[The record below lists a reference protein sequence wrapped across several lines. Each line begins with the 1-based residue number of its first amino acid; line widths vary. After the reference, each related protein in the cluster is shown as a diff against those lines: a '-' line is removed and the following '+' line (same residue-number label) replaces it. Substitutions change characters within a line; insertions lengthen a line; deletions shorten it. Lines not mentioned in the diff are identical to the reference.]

1 MDYNRKLAIFA
12 GTGFLLA
19 IVFGT
24 LGLSLTESFIQ
35 DLDFG
40 LISENSISIKI
51 GAIFTL
57 FMALSVMMISLALYP
72 VLHKKNTSLAI
83 GYVGLRFLEG
93 FIFVINAV
101 LLLVLVTLSKDISD
115 LDFMNNFGHLVL
127 ETRNHLGH
135 VALDMAIFPIASL
148 IMYFVFYISKL
159 IPRWLSIWGIIAS
172 IIYMAAAYMVLFG
185 FEPLSPLYIVMNI
198 PLALNEAVLG
208 VILIVKGL
216 NKNAL

>member
-1 MDYNRKLAIFA
+1 MDYNRKLAIIA

-24 LGLSLTESFIQ
+24 LGLALTESFIQ

-72 VLHKKNTSLAI
+72 VLHKKNSSLAI

-93 FIFVINAV
+93 FIFVMNAV
-101 LLLVLVTLSKDISD
+101 LLLILVTLSKDYTD
-115 LDFMNNFGHLVL
+115 LDFINNFGHLVL

-135 VALDMAIFPIASL
+135 VALDMAIFPIAAL
-148 IMYFVFYISKL
+148 IMYFVFYFSKL
-159 IPRWLSIWGIIAS
+159 VPRWLSIWGIIAS
-172 IIYMAAAYMVLFG
+172 VIYMAAAYMVLFG

-198 PLALNEAVLG
+198 PLALNEAVMG
-208 VILIVKGL
+208 VILIVKGF

>member
-19 IVFGT
+19 IVFGS
-24 LGLSLTESFIQ
+24 LGLGLTETIIQ
-35 DLDFG
+35 DLDFA
-40 LISENSISIKI
+40 LISENSISIKF
-51 GAIFTL
+51 GAIFTM

-72 VLHKKNTSLAI
+72 ILHKKNSSLAI

-101 LLLVLVTLSKDISD
+101 LLLILVTLSKDFTD
-115 LDFMNNFGHLVL
+115 LNFMSNFGHLVL

-135 VALDMAIFPIASL
+135 VALDMAIFPIAAL
-148 IMYFVFYISKL
+148 IMYYVFYISKL
-159 IPRWLSIWGIIAS
+159 VPRWLSIWGIVAS
-172 IIYMAAAYMVLFG
+172 VIYMAAAYMVLFG
-185 FEPLSPLYIVMNI
+185 CVPLSPLYIAMNI
-198 PLALNEAVLG
+198 PLALNEAVMG
-208 VILIVKGL
+208 VILIVKGF